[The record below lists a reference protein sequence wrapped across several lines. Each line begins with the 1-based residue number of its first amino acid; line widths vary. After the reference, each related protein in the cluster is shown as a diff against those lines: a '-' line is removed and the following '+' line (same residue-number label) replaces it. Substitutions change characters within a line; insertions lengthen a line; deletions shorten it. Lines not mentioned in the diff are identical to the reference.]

1 MCALYPEDI
10 CTWYGYINGYLQAQA
25 VENDMFWAMN
35 AYKKSFDMPVD
46 VDDWVAGRT
55 ESKQIELEDIRVPMA
70 LFVGM

>member
-55 ESKQIELEDIRVPMA
+55 
-70 LFVGM
+70 